1 MIISIEREKTYVPD
15 GFPEVTISYK
25 VPTAEDFEK
34 IIREKPGDCDVFKA
48 FVKKVGG
55 VTDEQ
60 GNGYKPEDIVQLP
73 GTWPMVTGAAK
84 EIIESATLGADG
96 KNG

>member
-15 GFPEVTISYK
+15 GCPDVRISYK

-34 IIREKPGDCDVFKA
+34 IIREKPGDCDVFRT
-48 FVKKVGG
+48 FVKKVEG

-73 GTWPMVTGAAK
+73 GTWPMVTGVAK
-84 EIIESATLGADG
+84 AIVESATLGAEG
-96 KNG
+96 KNE